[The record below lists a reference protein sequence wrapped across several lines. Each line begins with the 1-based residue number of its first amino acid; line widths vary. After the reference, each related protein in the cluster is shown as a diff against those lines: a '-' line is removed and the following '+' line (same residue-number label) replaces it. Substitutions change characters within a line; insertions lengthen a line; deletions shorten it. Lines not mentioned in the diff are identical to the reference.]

1 MNIVKSGR
9 YSFDFNAAGAKFSA
23 IQIFTLK
30 PDSTRS
36 RFLNAQEALDLLH
49 YLQSHEQELTAM
61 VAQEKAASQPVQ
73 APLMEVEVSAET
85 GTAIVP

>member
-9 YSFDFNAAGAKFSA
+9 YSFDIHSETGT

-49 YLQSHEQELTAM
+49 YLQSQESVLLAHIQQSEPPD
-61 VAQEKAASQPVQ
+61 ADA
-73 APLMEVEVSAET
+73 LR
-85 GTAIVP
+85 